1 MFEIT
6 NEDVIQLNKVAIDR
20 VANCL
25 NVSTENKTFT
35 QVFSDIS
42 DTGDPLFDL
51 LDTFIATYRQ
61 YQNFHIILDLHDF
74 RGEPRTEFEID
85 TLRQHMLRRDETRQ
99 ALIDALTLRGC

>member
-1 MFEIT
+1 MLEIT
-6 NEDVIQLNKVAIDR
+6 TEDVININKVAIER

-25 NVSTENKTFT
+25 NVPTENKTFT

-42 DTGDPLFDL
+42 DTEDPLFDL

-74 RGEPRTEFEID
+74 RGEPRTEFELE
-85 TLRQHMLRRDETRQ
+85 TLSQHILRRDETRQ
-99 ALIDALTLRGC
+99 ALINALAERGC